1 MRSLNSTV
9 ALVTLALLLSIP
21 VVGRQQDRKDEVPIS
36 YVCIMPGDEAILE
49 DKPGICPNPKCKM
62 QLVPVRLVSRFSCQ
76 THPAVIREAPGK
88 CPLDQKDL
96 VQVTLSEFWT
106 CPERPDDKL
115 MAPKRCADGKNSAI
129 KYEVRAHGDH
139 NPRHDGQFF
148 MAEDAWHHLE
158 GTYPEKGRFRV
169 FFYDNY
175 TRPLAPKAFTGSL
188 DVLGDKDRVLGSFPL
203 RLSRNGETLEA
214 SIKAPLDA
222 LPLKAAALIKLSPN
236 VKEQK
241 FNFVFAQYSKD
252 PAAATPAPSSPAPA
266 RAPATTTSAPPATPP
281 ASKPAA
287 AASSAPSKPAPKAPP
302 VATAAAPS
310 QAPAPP
316 APAPPAP
323 ASATPSPDP
332 AAPPTPPAADQAS
345 TPDANQGPIILD
357 KPISLLPALAEAL
370 DETKLPTDTPG
381 LLAELSRR
389 ASEVEA
395 LVNEGNLSQVWLPAT
410 GTKTVALVLE
420 SQARSLPDRQRTTIT
435 FAVKRIVT
443 AAWEMDAY
451 GDLGNKQKLAEA
463 YHRMATA
470 LTELKAAYEAR

>member
-1 MRSLNSTV
+1 MRSWLPTV
-9 ALVTLALLLSIP
+9 ALFALASLLSIP
-21 VVGRQQDRKDEVPIS
+21 VVGQQGGAEKVPIS
-36 YVCIMPGDEAILE
+36 YVCIMPGDEAVLE

-62 QLVPVRLVSRFSCQ
+62 HLVPVRLVSRFSCQ

-175 TRPLAPKAFTGSL
+175 TRPLSPKAFTGSL

-214 SIKAPLDA
+214 VLKAPLDA
-222 LPLKAAALIKLSPN
+222 LPLKAAALIRLSPN

-241 FNFVFAQYSKD
+241 FNFVFPQYSKD
-252 PAAATPAPSSPAPA
+252 PAGATAAPSSPAPA
-266 RAPATTTSAPPATPP
+266 KAPATTTSAPPSTPP
-281 ASKPAA
+281 AAKPAA
-287 AASSAPSKPAPKAPP
+287 AASGAPSRPAPKPP
-302 VATAAAPS
+302 AATASA
-310 QAPAPP
+310 APP
-316 APAPPAP
+316 APAAQATAPPTTRPPAP
-323 ASATPSPDP
+323 AP
-332 AAPPTPPAADQAS
+332 AVPPVADQAS
-345 TPDANQGPIILD
+345 PAGDAQAAQDTSQGPIITD
-357 KPISLLPALAEAL
+357 KPMTLLPALAEAL
-370 DETKLPTDTPG
+370 DETKLPADTPG
-381 LLAELSRR
+381 LLTELARR
-389 ASEVEA
+389 AGEVEA

-420 SQARSLPDRQRTTIT
+420 SQARSLPERQRTTIS